1 MTTFGVAVVVAVV
14 VAYLIGF
21 GVGGWTERRLY
32 RRRRGGY
39 VRRVPMSSVHP
50 REPKP

>member
-1 MTTFGVAVVVAVV
+1 MTFAQFVIAWCAFVV
-14 VAYLIGF
+14 
-21 GVGGWTERRLY
+21 GWGLRAIYDSFCY

-39 VRRVPMSSVHP
+39 VRRVPMASVHP

>member
-1 MTTFGVAVVVAVV
+1 MTFAQFVIAWCAFVVGWGLRAVLEASNQ
-14 VAYLIGF
+14 
-21 GVGGWTERRLY
+21 

-39 VRRVPMSSVHP
+39 VRRVPMASVHP

>member
-1 MTTFGVAVVVAVV
+1 MIAGL
-14 VAYLIGF
+14 LILLAF
-21 GVGGWTERRLY
+21 VLGWSLRGTLELGRR

-39 VRRVPMSSVHP
+39 VRRLPMSSVHP

>member
-1 MTTFGVAVVVAVV
+1 MTAALLVLAFVA
-14 VAYLIGF
+14 
-21 GVGGWTERRLY
+21 GWILRGALDLRRH

-39 VRRVPMSSVHP
+39 VRRVPMASVHP

>member
-1 MTTFGVAVVVAVV
+1 MTAGLVLLGLYPALMFGA
-14 VAYLIGF
+14 
-21 GVGGWTERRLY
+21 GWMLRGRLEASAQ

-39 VRRVPMSSVHP
+39 VRRVPMASVHP

>member
-1 MTTFGVAVVVAVV
+1 MTAALVLLGLYPALAFGA
-14 VAYLIGF
+14 
-21 GVGGWTERRLY
+21 GWMLRGRLEASNQ